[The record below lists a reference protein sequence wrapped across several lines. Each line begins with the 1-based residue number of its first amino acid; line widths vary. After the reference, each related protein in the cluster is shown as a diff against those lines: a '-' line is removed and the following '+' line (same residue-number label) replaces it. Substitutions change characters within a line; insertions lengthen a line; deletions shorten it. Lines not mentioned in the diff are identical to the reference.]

1 MVLMAQYYMFRSYG
15 GDWLVY
21 AYACVCVC
29 VSATVSVSGSAYV
42 SMWAGMRVTVLRLSV
57 KGEVK
62 D

>member
-29 VSATVSVSGSAYV
+29 VSATVSVSGSGDEVA
-42 SMWAGMRVTVLRLSV
+42 VLRLSV